1 MFSLTNNLIESVEIN
16 GNVYSVDMSFDNVLR
31 LIDMLNDDLL
41 MDALQVITGVQMLL
55 DTQLDLPIEEQ
66 VTVFNELYKQ
76 LIGTN
81 VQKEVL
87 YDLKGNPMPV
97 QLEDEENEQLYDFKE
112 DAEYIY
118 ASFMQDYGI
127 DLIEQQGKLH
137 WYKFRAL
144 LGGLSEGTKFRKVLE
159 IRQTPLPSGKG
170 TSKQR
175 AEMEKLK
182 KAYAL
187 KNVKAVSD

>member
-55 DTQLDLPIEEQ
+55 DMQLDLPIEEQ